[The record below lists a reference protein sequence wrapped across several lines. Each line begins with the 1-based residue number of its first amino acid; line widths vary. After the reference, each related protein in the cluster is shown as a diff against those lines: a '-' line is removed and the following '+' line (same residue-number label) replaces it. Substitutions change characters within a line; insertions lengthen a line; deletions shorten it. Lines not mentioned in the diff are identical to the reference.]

1 MRPPHFGQDITNTQ
15 NNNNNSSGG
24 DEDGSND
31 RTRQEY
37 IISRLTQNG
46 ATPVAHIAGKGIIR
60 VVSRCEDAKENSNL
74 DLSECSLIQVP
85 DAVYHLMR
93 HTELKSCDL
102 SGNVI
107 TKISP
112 KFAVKF
118 NLITELN
125 LSHNQMAK
133 LPDELCDLN
142 FLETLDISNNTF
154 LTLPPVVFKLK
165 KLKKLI
171 ANNNKIFEIDF
182 DLLDVNN
189 TCLEYVDLKNNPLTG
204 ICIDILK
211 EAKVNFKIEFSERQK
226 EEWEDLEI

>member
-1 MRPPHFGQDITNTQ
+1 MSI
-15 NNNNNSSGG
+15 
-24 DEDGSND
+24 
-31 RTRQEY
+31 
-37 IISRLTQNG
+37 
-46 ATPVAHIAGKGIIR
+46 
-60 VVSRCEDAKENSNL
+60 
-74 DLSECSLIQVP
+74 P
-85 DAVYHLMR
+85 DAVFHLMR
-93 HTELKSCDL
+93 NTELKSCNL

-112 KFAVKF
+112 KFAMKF
-118 NLITELN
+118 SLITGEFYDRYLEKSFIFNQIFSELN

-142 FLETLDISNNTF
+142 FLEFLDISNNSF

-171 ANNNKIFEIDF
+171 ANNNKIYEIDF
-182 DLLDVNN
+182 DMFDGNHTN
-189 TCLEYVDLKNNPLTG
+189 LELVDLKNNPLTG

-211 EAKVNFKIEFSERQK
+211 ESKVNFTIEFSERKK

>member
-1 MRPPHFGQDITNTQ
+1 
-15 NNNNNSSGG
+15 
-24 DEDGSND
+24 
-31 RTRQEY
+31 
-37 IISRLTQNG
+37 
-46 ATPVAHIAGKGIIR
+46 
-60 VVSRCEDAKENSNL
+60 
-74 DLSECSLIQVP
+74 
-85 DAVYHLMR
+85 
-93 HTELKSCDL
+93 
-102 SGNVI
+102 
-107 TKISP
+107 
-112 KFAVKF
+112 
-118 NLITELN
+118 
-125 LSHNQMAK
+125 MAK

-142 FLETLDISNNTF
+142 FLETLDISNNSF

-171 ANNNKIFEIDF
+171 ASNNKIFEIDF